1 MTATALSAFTSERA
15 ELAATVRRLMT
26 RQHDETQVR
35 RWMEVPDEHDRAVWA
50 ELAGGIGATALPI
63 SEKHGGAG
71 FSYADLLPVF
81 EEAGRALYGGPL
93 LSTALATATLQAA
106 GDDDACLRLLPGIA
120 DGTTTAALALLEQ
133 SDGASIGWDP
143 AGIRT
148 RAERSGAGWTLTGTK
163 TAVIDGCT
171 ADLLVVPART
181 EEGVRLFAV
190 YTADVTGLMRHDL
203 RTVDL
208 TRKQARIAFDATPAI
223 PVGVAGAGWPAVRAA
238 LDHAVLFLAAECLGT
253 ARRALDEAV
262 AYACTRHQFSR
273 PIGSFQAIKHRLAD
287 MWVAAESAA
296 VLLSEAGDALERTG
310 VPVPLDT
317 EHAFL
322 ACAEALALCAQ
333 GNVSV
338 HGGIGFTWEHP
349 AHLSYRRARN
359 AQSLLGPLAAH
370 RERLADLAGLP
381 GGTTA

>member
-1 MTATALSAFTSERA
+1 MTATALSAPTSERA
-15 ELAATVRRLMT
+15 ELATTVRRLMT
-26 RQHDETQVR
+26 RRHDETQVR
-35 RWMEVPDEHDRAVWA
+35 RWMELPQEYDRTLWA

-93 LSTALATATLQAA
+93 LSTAVATATLQAA
-106 GDDDACLRLLPGIA
+106 GEHDSCLRLLPGIA
-120 DGTTTAALALLEQ
+120 DGTMTATLALLDQREGE
-133 SDGASIGWDP
+133 STGWDP
-143 AGIRT
+143 AGICT
-148 RAERSGAGWTLTGTK
+148 RAERSGDSWTLTGSK

-171 ADLLVVPART
+171 ADLLVVPARV
-181 EEGVRLFAV
+181 EEGIQLFAV
-190 YTADVTGLMRHDL
+190 DTADATGLTRHAL

-208 TRKQARIAFDATPAI
+208 TRKQARIAFDATPAT
-223 PVGVAGAGWPAVRAA
+223 PVGRVEGGWSAVRTA
-238 LDHAVLFLAAECLGT
+238 LDHAALFLAAESLGT

-262 AYACTRHQFSR
+262 GYARTRHQFSR

-296 VLLSEAGDALERTG
+296 VLLREAGRALERSG
-310 VPVPLDT
+310 APVPLDA

-322 ACAEALALCAQ
+322 ACAEALGLCAQ

-381 GGTTA
+381 GGATA